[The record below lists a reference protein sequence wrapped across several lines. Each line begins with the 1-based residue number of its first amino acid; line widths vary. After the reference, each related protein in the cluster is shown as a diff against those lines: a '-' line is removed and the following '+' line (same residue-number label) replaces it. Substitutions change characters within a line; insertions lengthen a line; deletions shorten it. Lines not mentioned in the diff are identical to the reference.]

1 MTKFAVRLT
10 GSGCYISIRSERKGF
25 LRRFK
30 RNTEDNLPKI
40 ERCGFYTTRF
50 VEAAALHEA
59 AERALEMVRYEI
71 KDIIENLPEQPWE
84 VVVEEVWE
92 ASDQYD
98 RYAPGSGFTWY
109 RDSV

>member
-1 MTKFAVRLT
+1 
-10 GSGCYISIRSERKGF
+10 
-25 LRRFK
+25 
-30 RNTEDNLPKI
+30 
-40 ERCGFYTTRF
+40 
-50 VEAAALHEA
+50 
-59 AERALEMVRYEI
+59 MVRYEI